1 MAKSLALAAAA
12 AAAASAD
19 PPLACQPNA
28 EQPMLPIF
36 HIIGNVTKNADASIK
51 LESIND
57 CSAVTYHK
65 GLYHVFHQCCQVRAR
80 WLATRPAQT
89 AARLPRSITV
99 IPCTDVDFVLINEPP
114 LPRPAARITST
125 MSYPKT

>member
-1 MAKSLALAAAA
+1 MLIKGVKSLALAAAA
-12 AAAASAD
+12 AAAAAAD
-19 PPLACQPNA
+19 SPPLACQPNA

-65 GLYHVFHQCCQVRAR
+65 GLYHVFHQCCQVCAR
-80 WLATRPAQT
+80 RPVT
-89 AARLPRSITV
+89 SPSLTV
-99 IPCTDVDFVLINEPP
+99 
-114 LPRPAARITST
+114 
-125 MSYPKT
+125 Y